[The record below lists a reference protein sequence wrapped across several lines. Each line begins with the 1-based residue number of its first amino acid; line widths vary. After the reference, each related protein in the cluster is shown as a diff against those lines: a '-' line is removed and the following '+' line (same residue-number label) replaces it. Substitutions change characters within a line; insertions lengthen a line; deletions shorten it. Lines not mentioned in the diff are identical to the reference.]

1 MKRIIIAVILAVAC
15 NHAMAQD
22 WSKFGLK
29 GKILRASIETS
40 GLDRNNGTLT
50 FSENGTIQKMYLE
63 TPWIVYTPENFS
75 PVKNGYAG
83 QTEYN
88 TFDATVK
95 QGRIV
100 STKIVETDRQG
111 IKNNYNTSY
120 TYGSNGFLEKM
131 SGSRNWTTTRT
142 EYVERKDKIDD
153 NGVQAILTKLNAAK
167 KAGNSAE
174 VKRLT
179 AEYQKAISGAKV
191 QTSGGNT
198 REIKENHSQNFSRT
212 YYNYKTDELGNW
224 TSRTMRDEDGKT
236 YTQTQT
242 IVYEPEFLSGYQ
254 WDQLLQEGNLDAIEA
269 FAQRDAT
276 TKTYR
281 QKAADYW
288 NGHILTEVATKQN
301 NDLEKYL
308 AAAYS
313 PIAVKD
319 TKDKALDYVQTSI
332 YNQQVLPERDYA
344 KVEKLADKKWNNN
357 LVFDSNYRTRI
368 KERATQLRADSLA
381 GIQRLMQT
389 SFDAQDYQ
397 QTVNEAKRMLAI
409 DAANEYALKLKSE
422 AGHRQLLAMEQSKTI
437 NDVAYTQFIQEN
449 PTSEYL
455 EEVCDKRALLVSET
469 QGNKFTWNSKVL
481 PVFDEKVRQKV
492 QSRSDHARFVRRR
505 GKFMRVGFGIDGTM
519 GLGHT
524 TFGGG
529 INARF
534 GYFCSWVNLEVGAKY
549 NYMTSTKAL
558 FGRNADLTGGFLEKQ
573 YISVPVDL
581 HIHLSHDWDYAI
593 YLGLGAE
600 LGVAKLTSNLREK
613 YPQKDNTKDKK
624 IANEDMTISPKLS
637 FGYTTKAVE
646 LEAFLLYDMDSPFN
660 EDYLKANYSTLCDED
675 IFKQQV
681 TDPKIMDKLRLGI
694 ALRFL
699 F

>member
-1 MKRIIIAVILAVAC
+1 MKRIVIATLLAVAC
-15 NHAMAQD
+15 THAMAQD
-22 WSKFGLK
+22 WAKFGLK
-29 GKILRASIETS
+29 GKVLKATIETS
-40 GLDRNNGTLT
+40 DLERNNGTLI
-50 FSENGTIQKMYLE
+50 FSESGTVQTMYLE
-63 TPWIVYTPENFS
+63 TPWIVYTPGNFS
-75 PVKNGYAG
+75 ATKNGFAG
-83 QTEYN
+83 ETEYN

-100 STKIVETDRQG
+100 STKIVETAQG
-111 IKNNYNTSY
+111 IKNNYNTTY
-120 TYGSNGFLEKM
+120 TYGSNGFLERM
-131 SGSRNWTTTRT
+131 SGSRNWVTTRT

-153 NGVQAILTKLNAAK
+153 NGVQAILAKLNTAK

-224 TSRTMRDEDGKT
+224 TSRTMRDENGKT
-236 YTQTQT
+236 YTQTQA
-242 IVYEPEFLSGYQ
+242 IVYEPDFLSGYQ
-254 WDQLLQEGNLDAIEA
+254 WEQLQQKGDLGSIEA
-269 FAQRDAT
+269 FAQRDGV

-281 QKAADYW
+281 QKATDYW
-288 NGHILTEVATKQN
+288 NGHILAEVAEKQN

-313 PIAVKD
+313 PIASEA
-319 TKDKALDYVQTSI
+319 TKTKALDYVQSTI

-344 KVEKLADKKWNNN
+344 KVEELASRKWNGY
-357 LVFDSNYRTRI
+357 LVFDPGYRTRI
-368 KERATQLRADSLA
+368 NERATQLRTDSLA
-381 GIQRLMQT
+381 GIQRLMQAA
-389 SFDAQDYQ
+389 FDVQDYQ
-397 QTVNEAKRMLAI
+397 QTVNEAKRMLTI

-422 AGHRQLLAMEQSKTI
+422 AGHRQLLAMEQAQTV
-437 NDVAYTQFIQEN
+437 NDAAYAAFIQEN
-449 PTSEYL
+449 PSSEYL
-455 EEVCDKRALLVSET
+455 EEVCDKRALLASEYKYFNWDR
-469 QGNKFTWNSKVL
+469 NKL
-481 PVFDEKVRQKV
+481 PVFDEKVRKIV
-492 QSRSDHARFVRRR
+492 KRRDQRADFRRWR

-519 GLGHT
+519 GLAHT

-558 FGRNADLTGGFLEKQ
+558 FGRDADLTGGFLEKQ

-581 HIHLSHDWDYAI
+581 HIHLSHDWDYAV

-600 LGVAKLTSNLREK
+600 LGVTKLTSNLREK
-613 YPQKDNTKDKK
+613 YPHKDNTKDKK

-660 EDYLKANYSTLCDED
+660 DEYLKANYSTLCDEK

-681 TDPKIMDKLRLGI
+681 TDPKFTDKLRLGL